1 MRKYKRRIAHARM
14 SKEGILHQN
23 KPQRGL
29 KSYFALN
36 WRKYVGEEKAKKAK
50 RTHERSR

>member
-1 MRKYKRRIAHARM
+1 MRKYKRRIAHAKM

-23 KPQRGL
+23 KRRGS
-29 KSYFALN
+29 KSYFARN

-50 RTHERSR
+50 RTHRRSR